1 MRYGDFLRTSILL
14 FGASAT
20 VLGAVALV
28 GAHGR
33 DESTLVYMALALWAL
48 AALYGGWIGRRPAV
62 TEGIAHLLASARTT
76 PLLPEL
82 QPGTILFGRLW
93 GLALFTAV
101 AGGLAFLAPQV
112 PAIGAAF
119 PLIGALYWRR
129 QGAAVAA
136 IEERDGVRFY
146 VEHNSPFKPMQLV
159 RTPGFRKNEPSPT
172 DVQGVSSVH

>member
-1 MRYGDFLRTSILL
+1 MRYGDFLRTTVLL

-20 VLGAVALV
+20 VLGAAALI

-33 DESTLVYMALALWAL
+33 ADTTLVYVALTLWVVGAIF
-48 AALYGGWIGRRPAV
+48 GGWLGRRPTV
-62 TEGIAHLLASARTT
+62 TQGIARLLASARTT

-82 QPGTILFGRLW
+82 QPGLILFARMW
-93 GLALFTAV
+93 GLAVFTAAAV
-101 AGGLAFLAPQV
+101 AVAFLFPQV
-112 PAIGAAF
+112 PAIAAAF
-119 PLIGALYWRR
+119 SLMGSLFWRR

-146 VEHNSPFKPMQLV
+146 VERNSPFKPIQLL

-172 DVQGVSSVH
+172 DVQRTSVP